1 VFVGNPEQK
10 AEDDGVLLSV
20 VLNEEKQTSFL
31 LILDAATLKE
41 IGRAEV
47 THPILFGYHGKYFSD

>member
-1 VFVGNPEQK
+1 
-10 AEDDGVLLSV
+10 VLLSV